1 MYMSETVDPISYY
14 DSIAETF
21 AKQASDKNANLFE
34 YDGNMPSLLKL
45 SDQISGNV
53 LDYGC
58 GAGNFTDMF
67 SRDDRFVDGCDTSP
81 HLVDIAREHY
91 PAINFYNASKDGSV
105 GLDKEYDLI
114 VAKLVFHYVANLDAT
129 LASLSDN
136 LRIGGHLLFSVPHP
150 DKTQKHFSS
159 EIDEGT
165 YVDEVG
171 QFGLTLPMVHRS
183 LGRLSTLL
191 ANNDFSIVKT
201 DIVYDKQVPKRLNVL
216 AVRQLTK
223 NV

>member
-67 SRDDRFVDGCDTSP
+67 S
-81 HLVDIAREHY
+81 